1 MAGPAFDPL
10 ELMTLGCWRHVSAS
24 VIGASHQKTG
34 GVCQDSNACVVLP
47 GPRNGDVLLSVVADG
62 AGSAKQADVGSAIA
76 CQSITESATFFLA
89 RRQLKRITKKTIEG
103 WIAGFQQQISS
114 TASAMGLR
122 PRDYACTLLAAL
134 VAESHAVFFQIG
146 DGSIVVSDAEEQ
158 SYGHVFWPERGEYEN
173 ATFFATD
180 SRFANYLRFAS
191 VRRNIV
197 ELAMFSDGLQRLALD
212 FQKNMPHEPFF
223 RGIFPPVRKASPENA
238 GQLSRCL
245 SDFLG
250 SARVNQ
256 RTDDDK
262 TLVLATRLCEPQPA
276 MEQARAQ

>member
-1 MAGPAFDPL
+1 MAGRVYERHEP
-10 ELMTLGCWRHVSAS
+10 MTLGRWRHVSAS
-24 VIGASHQKTG
+24 VIGTSHQRTG
-34 GVCQDSNACVVLP
+34 GVCQDSNACIVFP
-47 GPRNGDVLLSVVADG
+47 GSADGDVLLSVVADG

-89 RRQLKRITKKTIEG
+89 RRPLNHITRKTIEG
-103 WIAGFQQQISS
+103 WIASFQQAISS
-114 TASAMGLR
+114 IASTMNLR

-134 VAESHAVFFQIG
+134 VAENHAVFFQIG
-146 DGSIVVSDAEEQ
+146 DGSIVVSDAEEK

-173 ATFFATD
+173 ATFFATNR
-180 SRFANYLRFAS
+180 RFAANLRFAS
-191 VRRNIV
+191 VRRVVV

-245 SDFLG
+245 SEFLG

-262 TLVLATRLCEPQPA
+262 TLVLATRLCEPQA
-276 MEQARAQ
+276 VMESARAQ

>member
-1 MAGPAFDPL
+1 MN
-10 ELMTLGCWRHVSAS
+10 LGRWRHVAAS
-24 VIGASHQKTG
+24 VIGTSHQRTG
-34 GVCQDSNACVVLP
+34 GVCQDSNACIVFP
-47 GPRNGDVLLSVVADG
+47 GWPDGEVLLAVVADG
-62 AGSAKQADVGSAIA
+62 AGSAKQAETGSAIA
-76 CQSITESATFFLA
+76 CQSITESATFYLA
-89 RRQLKRITKKTIEG
+89 RRQLVEITKKTVEN
-103 WIAGFQQQISS
+103 WVRTFQQHILHV
-114 TASAMGLR
+114 ASAMSLK

-134 VAESHAVFFQIG
+134 IAQNHAVFFQIG

-180 SRFANYLRFAS
+180 RKFAANLRFES
-191 VRRNIV
+191 VRRSVV

-223 RGIFPPVRKASPENA
+223 RGIFPPVRKASPETA
-238 GQLSRCL
+238 GQLAQCL
-245 SDFLG
+245 SSFLG

-262 TLVLATRLCEPQPA
+262 TLILATRLGEMQPA
-276 MEQARAQ
+276 PEYA